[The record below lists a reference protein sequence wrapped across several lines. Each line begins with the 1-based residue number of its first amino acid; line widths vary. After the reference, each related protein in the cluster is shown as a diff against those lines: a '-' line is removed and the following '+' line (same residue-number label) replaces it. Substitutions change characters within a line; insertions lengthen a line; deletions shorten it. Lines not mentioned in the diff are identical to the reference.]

1 MKIAFPD
8 SEWAIVSASEHE
20 WLTLTVSSLFPEDY
34 FDKVLGAPNTKDQH
48 FTDLEARNR
57 RTLSIG
63 DTVADFEISSKHL
76 SDFVLVD
83 DKEIEDEET
92 LTFTLN
98 GNGASVDLNDPL
110 DIYQLI
116 VVPEV
121 ITFGSNKYQKFSC
134 PQESDKDGYSEWFY
148 FDKQTLA
155 NVIKDFSA

>member
-63 DTVADFEISSKHL
+63 DTVADFEISSKHS

-83 DKEIEDEET
+83 DWSLDSRLNELPEEVNRFRTLDE
-92 LTFTLN
+92 LIKVRLH
-98 GNGASVDLNDPL
+98 ND
-110 DIYQLI
+110 
-116 VVPEV
+116 
-121 ITFGSNKYQKFSC
+121 N
-134 PQESDKDGYSEWFY
+134 
-148 FDKQTLA
+148 
-155 NVIKDFSA
+155 